1 MKTLLLFIATLM
13 GVASTEA
20 AYRDFRVVNIVR
32 VEGIAAD
39 LTGDPAIDALPPS
52 SHFTVSF
59 TCDPGSTYLLEAS
72 ESLGN
77 NEKWFPVSSTIT
89 ADQKFNPLTKNVGGE
104 DIVTVQV
111 SMPFLTWSTN
121 PGKGFLRVSEISK
134 EPLPAE
140 SDYAPITSMVNH
152 GNYITVTFLSEPY
165 SEYLI
170 KGAAV
175 PAAPSSDRWCPVDTY
190 WNGQVIPTT
199 IVYSNGEETTVDIA
213 NPMLPW
219 ILKNRG
225 FLLIH
230 KKPSPS
236 PTPRGPTGPIA
247 AMATIQNF
255 WSLVCTRDG
264 GDDPPMRFKDLGLAG
279 LSGQIAVVLGST
291 GPDVA
296 EYGKYMIV
304 KSVGLGQLS
313 GPLVPDTSIR
323 LPLVRDPAKPEED
336 EAKQFV
342 RLSFYEYTDSKTV
355 PEVKFEPNPDKHHH
369 NRNNFHFQL
378 MIQSGSVIG
387 VAAYEPEE
395 ALSDTI
401 KLEPLGVGFQIK
413 VPKNGGQCIADQNWQ
428 FSAMDV
434 PTLQA
439 FVAAMEK
446 GKKK

>member
-1 MKTLLLFIATLM
+1 MLSAALLN
-13 GVASTEA
+13 STEA
-20 AYRDFRVVNIVR
+20 AYKSFRVVDIVR
-32 VEGIAAD
+32 VEEAAAD
-39 LTGDPAIDALPPS
+39 LTGNPVIDTLPLS

-72 ESLGN
+72 ESLGDN
-77 NEKWFPVSSTIT
+77 AEWFPVGNTIT
-89 ADQKFNPLTKNVGGE
+89 ADQQFTTLTKNVDGE

-111 SMPFLTWSTN
+111 SMPFLTWSKN
-121 PGKGFLRVSEISK
+121 PEKGFLRVSKTSK

-140 SDYAPITSMVNH
+140 SDYAPITGIVNH
-152 GNYITVTFLSEPY
+152 GEYITVTFLSEPY

-175 PAAPSSDRWCPVDTY
+175 PAAPGSDRWCPVDTY

-199 IVYSNGEETTVDIA
+199 IVYSEGETTTVDLA
-213 NPMLPW
+213 NPLLPW

-225 FLLIH
+225 FLLVH
-230 KKPSPS
+230 KKPNSKPV
-236 PTPRGPTGPIA
+236 PTTSGPIA

-264 GDDPPMRFKDLGLAG
+264 GDDPPWRTKHLGLAG
-279 LSGQIAVVLGST
+279 LSGQINVVLGST

-296 EYGKYMIV
+296 EYGKYMII
-304 KSVGLGQLS
+304 KSTGVGQLS
-313 GPLVPDTSIR
+313 GALVPDTSIR
-323 LPLVRDPAKPEED
+323 LPLVKDPEKPEED

-342 RLSFYEYTDSKTV
+342 RLTFYEFTDSKTV
-355 PEVKFEPNPDKHHH
+355 PEVKYEPNPDKHHH
-369 NRNNFHFQL
+369 NLNNFHFQL

-413 VPKNGGQCIADQNWQ
+413 VPKNGGQCITDQNWQ

-434 PTLQA
+434 PTLRA
-439 FVAAMEK
+439 FIAAMEK
-446 GKKK
+446 PQKK